1 MYIST
6 IIQFIKLF
14 HVELQMTSSDTTIY
28 IYVGT
33 EQLSECMADRQI
45 QVFHCWSGRLQI
57 CKVRGY
63 SNQCSN
69 ELQLE
74 LSPTE
79 LMFSL
84 IEIQIVTYKNIYRFL
99 YMHRLAYTHR
109 FPFSVSCEGMEA
121 MTCCWGVA
129 MRIPNTQTL
138 ISNTIS

>member
-1 MYIST
+1 MY
-6 IIQFIKLF
+6 
-14 HVELQMTSSDTTIY
+14 
-28 IYVGT
+28 G
-33 EQLSECMADRQI
+33 RQVDPSFSLLEWEVTDM
-45 QVFHCWSGRLQI
+45 Q
-57 CKVRGY
+57 GY

-84 IEIQIVTYKNIYRFL
+84 IEIQIVTYKNSYRFL
-99 YMHRLAYTHR
+99 YMHMLAYTHR

-129 MRIPNTQTL
+129 MSIPSTQTL